1 MHVSSLG
8 VIISTV
14 EICLAQFDC
23 NNKITNKALPGLG
36 EFCQVI
42 EPFQHEHNTRKPHH
56 YLQIT
61 KQLQIMGNLSII
73 ASILMHF
80 LNQGTRY
87 LDKTFLAR
95 SSIEI

>member
-14 EICLAQFDC
+14 EICLAQFEC
-23 NNKITNKALPGLG
+23 SNKITNKALPRLG

-42 EPFQHEHNTRKPHH
+42 EHFRHEHNTRKPHH

-61 KQLQIMGNLSII
+61 KQFQIMGSLSII
-73 ASILMHF
+73 ASIFMHF
-80 LNQGTRY
+80 
-87 LDKTFLAR
+87 
-95 SSIEI
+95 